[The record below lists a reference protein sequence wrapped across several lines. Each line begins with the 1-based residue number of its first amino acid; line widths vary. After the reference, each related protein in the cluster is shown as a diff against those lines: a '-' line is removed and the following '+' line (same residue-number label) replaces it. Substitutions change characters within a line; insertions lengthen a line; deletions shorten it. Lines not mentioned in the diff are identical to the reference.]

1 MDIPTYKFQVYSCGC
16 GYVSTHAGNANRH
29 KKAICGHIVTNEV
42 KEFVNK
48 DFLKLER
55 PSDFIL
61 KECLQREKILTD
73 EIEKNNHRIAQLQN
87 ANERLKISLTRM
99 ASVVDNVDIEDELD
113 GTPHVGII
121 YFITEKDV
129 EDRGKIGRTKNTN
142 IKKLKSRYSTFG
154 NPNIL
159 CYLSTDI
166 IEDENALKKLMRD
179 AGCMESNKEMISNCD
194 VAMRVFY
201 EFVTSKL
208 TWNI

>member
-1 MDIPTYKFQVYSCGC
+1 MDIPTYKFQVYTCGC
-16 GYVSTHAGNANRH
+16 GYISTHAGNANRH
-29 KKAICGHIVTNEV
+29 KKASCGHIVTNEV

-113 GTPHVGII
+113 GTPHIGII